1 MWAGYDGDLPAAK
14 RSAPPG
20 SATAPVPS
28 PPRRPASW
36 IGSRPLAAT
45 NASYATLYAV
55 DGALLP
61 FLSVFLAYAHGLSTR
76 EIGFVLAAASAA
88 AVVAPPVLTVLAD
101 RYGRAELLLLSM
113 LVASSAALLVF
124 AYADGYW
131 SILIIY
137 AAFCLVRE
145 PTRPLLDGIFFT
157 SQRMIPAMAGVSYH
171 RSRIWGTFGYMVP
184 GVLLYFALTDQDRL
198 RYLPLGAS
206 GLALLGVLTAWFL
219 PTRHRAGGAEDAD
232 RPGTKV
238 SRRDGTASGGTAGGG
253 ATLAV
258 MMRAAGSLLA
268 RRTTALFIVAMFLL
282 QASMAAYFAFYPLQ
296 ATQVV
301 GLSPRWLGL
310 VTNLGVL
317 LELGY
322 MASFGWLVR
331 RLGWR
336 WLMVLGASGM
346 AVRVALLAALPT
358 VAIVVGTQVLHG
370 LVIVVSM
377 VAGRVIL
384 DRHAPDEIRHT
395 VQGLYAML
403 VLGGGKIVGS
413 ALGGLVAAQS
423 LSTVFWSASVVAVAA
438 ALILSWALRNEG
450 DTA

>member
-1 MWAGYDGDLPAAK
+1 M
-14 RSAPPG
+14 
-20 SATAPVPS
+20 
-28 PPRRPASW
+28 
-36 IGSRPLAAT
+36 
-45 NASYATLYAV
+45 YAV

-61 FLSVFLAYAHGLSTR
+61 FLSVFLAYAHGFSTR

-101 RYGRAELLLLSM
+101 RYGRAELLLLTM
-113 LVASSAALLVF
+113 LVASAAALLAF

-131 SILIIY
+131 SILVVY
-137 AAFCLVRE
+137 AAFSLVRE

-157 SQRMIPAMAGVSYH
+157 SQRVIPALAGVSYH

-184 GVLLYFALTDQDRL
+184 GVLLYFALTDEDRL
-198 RYLPLGAS
+198 RYLPLGAA
-206 GLALLGVLTAWFL
+206 GLALLGVVTAWFL
-219 PTRHRAGGAEDAD
+219 PTRRGDGHLARVAAVAAEGPGGPEAD
-232 RPGTKV
+232 VVRG
-238 SRRDGTASGGTAGGG
+238 GGTAEGDDAGGG
-253 ATLAV
+253 TAHGGTTIAV
-258 MMRAAGSLLA
+258 MMRAAGSLLR
-268 RRTTALFIVAMFLL
+268 RRTTAMFIVAMFLL
-282 QASMAAYFAFYPLQ
+282 QAAMAAYFAFYPLQ
-296 ATQVV
+296 ATEVV

-310 VTNLGVL
+310 VTNFGVL

-322 MASFGWLVR
+322 MAGFGWLVR

-336 WLMVLGASGM
+336 WLMVLGATGM
-346 AVRVALLAALPT
+346 AVRVALLAAIPT
-358 VAIVVGTQVLHG
+358 IAVVVGTQVLHG

-395 VQGLYAML
+395 AQGLYAML

-423 LSTVFWSASVVAVAA
+423 LSAVFWSASGVAVVS
-438 ALILSWALRNEG
+438 ALILSRALRHEG